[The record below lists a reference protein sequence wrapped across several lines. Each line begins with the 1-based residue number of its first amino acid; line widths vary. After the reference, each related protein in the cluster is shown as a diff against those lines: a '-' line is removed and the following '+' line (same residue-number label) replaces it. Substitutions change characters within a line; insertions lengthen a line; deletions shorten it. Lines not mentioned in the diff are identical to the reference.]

1 MEVSDYCSQWF
12 LNFVVQYSLIEQRI
26 LTGTHQGT
34 LVKRGPAGG
43 GGGSHENSLSLSE
56 FKKGG

>member
-26 LTGTHQGT
+26 STGTRHGA
-34 LVKRGPAGG
+34 LVKRGPARGG
-43 GGGSHENSLSLSE
+43 GDPTKILSV
-56 FKKGG
+56 GI